1 MSTSDLH
8 TLAAPYALD
17 ALDAH
22 ERARFEAHLDQC
34 EECRDE
40 LAGFHLT
47 AVRLAE
53 AESDVPPPALRD
65 RLLAEI
71 GTTAQEH
78 PVVTS
83 LAQHGR
89 LRRAVPRLL
98 VAASVLVAAGA
109 VGGYVVERDRA
120 QDLRADTER
129 LGAVMVAEDATMLD
143 GSVRTGGSMRIVASP
158 SHDAAVVMG
167 TGLKQL
173 DDGHVY
179 QVWGMRDGQ
188 AHSLGVLGHGAGMV
202 FVKSLGT
209 NEAFA
214 VTVEP
219 DGGSAE
225 PTTPPVASM
234 DA

>member
-1 MSTSDLH
+1 MSTLDLH
-8 TLAAPYALD
+8 TLAAPYSLD

-34 EECRDE
+34 AECRAE
-40 LAGFHLT
+40 VAGFHLT

-53 AESDVPPPALRD
+53 AEADTPPPALRE
-65 RLLAEI
+65 RLLADI
-71 GTTAQEH
+71 ASTAQEH

-89 LRRAVPRLL
+89 LRRAAPRLL

-120 QDLRADTER
+120 EELRADTQQI
-129 LGAVMVAEDATMLD
+129 GAVMVADDATMLD

-173 DDGHVY
+173 DDEHVY
-179 QVWGMRDGQ
+179 QVWGMRDGEP
-188 AHSLGVLGHGAGMV
+188 HSLGVLGHGAGMV
-202 FVKSLGT
+202 FVESLGT
-209 NEAFA
+209 NDEFA

-219 DGGSAE
+219 TGGSQE